1 MTKQIKTMEQL
12 KDSRL
17 LYDKKIPPFG
27 YMIIIS
33 ITMLLI
39 VVTMW
44 SIKTPK
50 IYIIKSSGV
59 VQSTN
64 KNYAM
69 APYTGEIVSI
79 NISEGTNVEEGDILF
94 EIKSGDLDLQGEQL
108 EGQKA
113 IYETQVAQ
121 YQKLVKAIKD
131 DTNYFDQSNIEDSLY
146 YSQYETYKSQVKQN
160 EVDAATYKNYGYSD
174 EQIEAELVKNQ
185 NKITEIYY
193 SAIKSAEDSILQS
206 QAQLDSIIAQLD
218 AILTGQ
224 EQYSIKA
231 NTTGT
236 IHMLSDYKEGMV
248 VQATQALASISSEND
263 EYIIQ
268 ANVSADD
275 AARLKVG
282 DTTDLA
288 VSGLTQSVYGTIS
301 GKVTQI
307 DSDLSTTESSSSDGS
322 SSTYFK
328 IKIEPDYTYLISKSG
343 DKVNLGNGM
352 VVEARIQYDKI
363 TYFNYVLEGLGVLT
377 R

>member
-1 MTKQIKTMEQL
+1 MSKQIKTMEQL
-12 KDSRL
+12 RDNRL
-17 LYDKKIPPFG
+17 LYDKTIPPFG
-27 YMIIIS
+27 YMIILT
-33 ITMLLI
+33 ITILL
-39 VVTMW
+39 VAVTIW
-44 SIKTPK
+44 SVKTPK

-79 NISEGTNVEEGDILF
+79 SISEGMNVEEGDTLF
-94 EIKSGDLDLQGEQL
+94 EIKSGDLDVQSEQL
-108 EGQKA
+108 EGQKE
-113 IYETQVAQ
+113 IYQTQISQ
-121 YQKLVKAIKD
+121 YQKLVKSIKD
-131 DTNYFDQSNIEDSLY
+131 DTNYFDQSNTEDSLY
-146 YSQYETYKSQVKQN
+146 YSQYETYKSQVAQN
-160 EVDAATYKNYGYSD
+160 KVDASIYKSSGYSD

-185 NKITEIYY
+185 NKITEVYY

-206 QAQLDSIIAQLD
+206 QAQLDSINAQLD
-218 AILTGQ
+218 AIGIGQ

-263 EYIIQ
+263 DYIIQ

-282 DTTDLA
+282 DKTDIA
-288 VSGLTQSVYGTIS
+288 VSGLTQSVYGTVS

-307 DSDLSTTESSSSDGS
+307 DSDLSTTESSNSEG

-328 IKIEPDYTYLISKSG
+328 VKIEPDYTYLVSKSG
-343 DKVNLGNGM
+343 DKVNFSNGLT
-352 VVEARIQYDKI
+352 VEARIQYDKV

>member
-1 MTKQIKTMEQL
+1 MYSWREPIMSKQIKTMEQL

-27 YMIIIS
+27 YMIILT
-33 ITMLLI
+33 ITVLLAAI
-39 VVTMW
+39 TIW

-79 NISEGTNVEEGDILF
+79 NISEGMNVEEGDILF
-94 EIKSGDLDLQGEQL
+94 EIKSGDLDVQSEQL
-108 EGQKA
+108 EGQKE
-113 IYETQVAQ
+113 IYETQVSQ
-121 YQKLVKAIKD
+121 YQKLVKSIKD
-131 DTNYFDQSNIEDSLY
+131 DTNYFDQSNTEDSLY

-160 EVDAATYKNYGYSD
+160 EVDAITYKNYGYTD

-185 NKITEIYY
+185 NKITEVYY

-206 QAQLDSIIAQLD
+206 QAQLDSINAQLD
-218 AILTGQ
+218 AIGTGQ

-248 VQATQALASISSEND
+248 VQATQALASISTEND

-282 DTTDLA
+282 DKTDIA
-288 VSGLTQSVYGTIS
+288 VSGLTQSVYGTIT
-301 GKVTQI
+301 GKVIQI
-307 DSDLSTTESSSSDGS
+307 DSDLSTTESSNSESP
-322 SSTYFK
+322 STYFK
-328 IKIEPDYTYLISKSG
+328 VKIEPDYTYLVSKSG
-343 DKVNLGNGM
+343 D
-352 VVEARIQYDKI
+352 
-363 TYFNYVLEGLGVLT
+363 
-377 R
+377 

>member
-1 MTKQIKTMEQL
+1 MSKQIKTMEQL
-12 KDSRL
+12 RDNRL
-17 LYDKKIPPFG
+17 LYDKTIPPFG
-27 YMIIIS
+27 YMIILT
-33 ITMLLI
+33 ITILL
-39 VVTMW
+39 VAVTIW
-44 SIKTPK
+44 SVKTPK

-79 NISEGTNVEEGDILF
+79 NISEGMNVEEGDTLF
-94 EIKSGDLDLQGEQL
+94 EIKSGDLDVQSEQL
-108 EGQKA
+108 EGQKE
-113 IYETQVAQ
+113 IYQTQISQ
-121 YQKLVKAIKD
+121 YQKLVKSIKD
-131 DTNYFDQSNIEDSLY
+131 DTNYFDQSNTEDSLY
-146 YSQYETYKSQVKQN
+146 YSQYETYKSQVAQN
-160 EVDAATYKNYGYSD
+160 KVDASIYKSSGYSD

-185 NKITEIYY
+185 NKITEVYY

-206 QAQLDSIIAQLD
+206 QAQLDSINAQLD
-218 AILTGQ
+218 AIGIGQ

-263 EYIIQ
+263 DYIIQ

-282 DTTDLA
+282 DKTDIA
-288 VSGLTQSVYGTIS
+288 VSGLTQSVYGTVS

-307 DSDLSTTESSSSDGS
+307 DSDLSTTESSNSEG

-328 IKIEPDYTYLISKSG
+328 VKIEPDYTYLVSKSG
-343 DKVNLGNGM
+343 DKVNFSNGLT
-352 VVEARIQYDKI
+352 VEARIQYDKV

>member
-1 MTKQIKTMEQL
+1 
-12 KDSRL
+12 
-17 LYDKKIPPFG
+17 
-27 YMIIIS
+27 
-33 ITMLLI
+33 
-39 VVTMW
+39 
-44 SIKTPK
+44 PK

-79 NISEGTNVEEGDILF
+79 SISEGMNVEEGDTLF
-94 EIKSGDLDLQGEQL
+94 EIKSGDLDVQSEQL
-108 EGQKA
+108 EGQKE
-113 IYETQVAQ
+113 IYQTQISQ
-121 YQKLVKAIKD
+121 YQKLVKSIKD
-131 DTNYFDQSNIEDSLY
+131 DTNYFDQSNTEDSLY
-146 YSQYETYKSQVKQN
+146 YSQYETYKSQVAQN
-160 EVDAATYKNYGYSD
+160 KVDASIYKSSGYSD

-206 QAQLDSIIAQLD
+206 QAQLDSINAQLD
-218 AILTGQ
+218 AIGIGQ

-263 EYIIQ
+263 DYIIQ

-282 DTTDLA
+282 DKTDIA
-288 VSGLTQSVYGTIS
+288 VSGLTQSVYGTVS

-307 DSDLSTTESSSSDGS
+307 DSDLSTTESSNSEG

-328 IKIEPDYTYLISKSG
+328 VKIEPDYTYLVSKSG
-343 DKVNLGNGM
+343 DKVNFSNGLT
-352 VVEARIQYDKI
+352 VEARIQYD
-363 TYFNYVLEGLGVLT
+363 
-377 R
+377 